1 MAGQN
6 RVFVANFTNDFL
18 LIEIDNDDLKVKY
31 EKKKSKK
38 NKLTK
43 NVWTGSTL
51 YEKIIRTLRGKF

>member
-43 NVWTGSTL
+43 NV
-51 YEKIIRTLRGKF
+51 